1 MFTQLNALADAGSAA
16 SGLNGWEI
24 GGIVVAVIIA
34 GVLVWM
40 LPELIRYMKIR
51 HM

>member
-1 MFTQLNALADAGSAA
+1 MFTQLNALADAGNAV

-24 GGIVVAVIIA
+24 GGIIA
-34 GVLVWM
+34 GLIVAGAAIWM